1 MFSTTD
7 ERLHGVLPVLQTP
20 FTPDRQIDAAVLQRE
35 VDWAFNTGADG
46 VVVAMVSE
54 ILRLSKRSRCELA
67 SLVCQ
72 ATQGRGFTVIS
83 VGAESAVEA
92 VEFAKQAETL
102 GASAVM
108 AIPPVVNTL
117 GRVAAGDYF
126 AKIANSVSIPLVV
139 QDASSYVG
147 APIDLSVYLSL
158 LEQFGTERIFFKPE
172 ASPLGPNLSKLRDA
186 THGTAR
192 IFEGSGGINLVD
204 CHRRGIVGT
213 MPGMDLLD
221 GIVALWD
228 ALEAGDGE
236 RIYQLSLPISAL
248 VALELQAGLDGFLA
262 IEKHLLVKRGIFN
275 NTIQL
280 PPVSWELDPETR
292 LEVDRLFARL
302 QTVVRNDTGS
312 ALAPSAGCSGSWSD
326 GIIG

>member
-1 MFSTTD
+1 
-7 ERLHGVLPVLQTP
+7 
-20 FTPDRQIDAAVLQRE
+20 
-35 VDWAFNTGADG
+35 
-46 VVVAMVSE
+46 
-54 ILRLSKRSRCELA
+54 
-67 SLVCQ
+67 
-72 ATQGRGFTVIS
+72 
-83 VGAESAVEA
+83 
-92 VEFAKQAETL
+92 
-102 GASAVM
+102 M
-108 AIPPVVNTL
+108 AIQPVATSL
-117 GRVAAGDYF
+117 GNLAAEDYF

-158 LEQFGTERIFFKPE
+158 LEQFGVERIYFKPE

-204 CHRRGIVGT
+204 CYRRGIVGT

-228 ALEAGDGE
+228 ALEAGDDE
-236 RIYQLSLPISAL
+236 QIYHLSLPISAL

-262 IEKHLLVKRGIFN
+262 IEKHLLMTRGIFD
-275 NTIQL
+275 NTIHL

-292 LEVDRLFARL
+292 SEVDRLFARL
-302 QTVVRNDTGS
+302 QRVVGNETRS
-312 ALAPSAGCSGSWSD
+312 ALAPAAGCSAS
-326 GIIG
+326 

>member
-1 MFSTTD
+1 VTGS
-7 ERLHGVLPVLQTP
+7 LGS
-20 FTPDRQIDAAVLQRE
+20 AA
-35 VDWAFNTGADG
+35 T
-46 VVVAMVSE
+46 
-54 ILRLSKRSRCELA
+54 
-67 SLVCQ
+67 
-72 ATQGRGFTVIS
+72 
-83 VGAESAVEA
+83 
-92 VEFAKQAETL
+92 
-102 GASAVM
+102 
-108 AIPPVVNTL
+108 
-117 GRVAAGDYF
+117 GDYF

-147 APIDLSVYLSL
+147 AAIDLSVYLNL
-158 LEQFGTERIFFKPE
+158 LEQFGVERIFFKPE

-204 CHRRGIVGT
+204 CYRRGIVGT

-228 ALEAGDGE
+228 ALEADDEE
-236 RIYQLSLPISAL
+236 RVYQLSLPIGAL
-248 VALELQAGLDGFLA
+248 VSLELQAGLDGFLA

-292 LEVDRLFARL
+292 SEVDRLFARL
-302 QTVVRNDTGS
+302 QTVVGNEERRTLS
-312 ALAPSAGCSGSWSD
+312 TMAGCSASWSD